1 MIKTKY
7 KNKRKEKHHGLARCA
22 TNTDLSKTKCKN
34 TWTESRLGY
43 TFDKIKV
50 QVKIQVKG
58 LFRAIKPIGLMGH
71 AQIFYREI

>member
-22 TNTDLSKTKCKN
+22 TNNNLSKTKCKN

-50 QVKIQVKG
+50 QVKI
-58 LFRAIKPIGLMGH
+58 
-71 AQIFYREI
+71 